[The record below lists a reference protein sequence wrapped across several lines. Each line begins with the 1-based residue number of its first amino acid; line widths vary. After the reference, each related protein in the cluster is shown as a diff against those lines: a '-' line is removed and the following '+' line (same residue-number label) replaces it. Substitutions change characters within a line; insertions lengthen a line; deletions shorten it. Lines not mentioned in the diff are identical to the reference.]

1 MKKID
6 WSQWFLFVIGV
17 VVVECISI
25 YLLWKAYPGEE
36 MRVMG
41 WGILILVL
49 GFSGYA
55 TYKANEPDNT
65 VRQVGIAGKIILA
78 LLGVASLYGHSSMSR
93 ELSTAREGYS
103 EYQKKTVFDEGVKN
117 QEAQRKIELAKA
129 ESDKMI
135 AQARLEAAETGKLR
149 LLDPSQRRATGGGTR
164 RQPTPT
170 PTPAPV
176 VLTNSLVVGE
186 TGGELKTVT
195 PRTEAAVRES
205 WLDFFQRVNMLQI
218 LISVLSAL
226 AVNVARH
233 WDRVGIIGVPDWLE
247 RVWHSGPAGQQ
258 YVTANFPAHAQRMQA
273 AAGQHNQAYAGN

>member
-65 VRQVGIAGKIILA
+65 VRQVGIGGKIILA

-117 QEAQRKIELAKA
+117 QDAQRKIELAKA
-129 ESDKMI
+129 ESEKLT
-135 AQARLEAAETGKLR
+135 AQAKLEAAETGKLR
-149 LLDPSQRRATGGGTR
+149 LLDPSQRRATGSGTR
-164 RQPTPT
+164 RQPPAQPTPT
-170 PTPAPV
+170 PTL
-176 VLTNSLVVGE
+176 LTNSLVVGE
-186 TGGELKTVT
+186 TNGEIKTVT

-218 LISVLSAL
+218 LVSVSSLAL
-226 AVNVARH
+226 
-233 WDRVGIIGVPDWLE
+233 L
-247 RVWHSGPAGQQ
+247 
-258 YVTANFPAHAQRMQA
+258 
-273 AAGQHNQAYAGN
+273 

>member
-103 EYQKKTVFDEGVKN
+103 EYQKKTVFDEQVKN
-117 QEAQRKIELAKA
+117 QAAQRAIELARA
-129 ESDKMI
+129 ESDKL
-135 AQARLEAAETGKLR
+135 ASLARLETAETGKLR
-149 LLDPSQRRATGGGTR
+149 LLDPSQRRATGSGTR
-164 RQPTPT
+164 RQPAAQPT
-170 PTPAPV
+170 PTH
-176 VLTNSLVVGE
+176 LTNSLMTDETNGE
-186 TGGELKTVT
+186 IKTVT

-218 LISVLSAL
+218 LVSVLSAL

-273 AAGQHNQAYAGN
+273 SAAGQPNQAYAGN

>member
-65 VRQVGIAGKIILA
+65 VRQVGIGGKIILA

-93 ELSTAREGYS
+93 ELSTAREGYA
-103 EYQKKTVFDEGVKN
+103 EYQKKTVFDEQVKN
-117 QEAQRKIELAKA
+117 HAAQRDIELARA
-129 ESDKMI
+129 EGEKLT
-135 AQARLEAAETGKLR
+135 AQAKLEAAETGKLR
-149 LLDPSQRRATGGGTR
+149 LLPPSQRRATGNSVR
-164 RQPTPT
+164 RQPPAQPTPT
-170 PTPAPV
+170 L
-176 VLTNSLVVGE
+176 LTSSLMTDETIGE
-186 TGGELKTVT
+186 IKTVT

-218 LISVLSAL
+218 LVSVLSAL

-258 YVTANFPAHAQRMQA
+258 YVATNFPAHAQRMQA
-273 AAGQHNQAYAGN
+273 AAAGQPNQAYAGN